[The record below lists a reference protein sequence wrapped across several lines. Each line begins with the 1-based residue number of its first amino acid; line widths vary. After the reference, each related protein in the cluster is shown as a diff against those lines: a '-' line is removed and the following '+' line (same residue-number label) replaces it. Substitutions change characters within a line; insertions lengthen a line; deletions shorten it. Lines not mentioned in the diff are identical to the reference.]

1 MNCAQEEPS
10 SPSGGRKA
18 NRPESSKIGAS
29 ARRPRRSRQG
39 TWRIVMQPCGLD
51 RSESRQD
58 LCHHS
63 CRFHAGKLLLQPLER
78 IVELVMVEAHCVKN
92 GRMKIANFYRV
103 LYDLVAH
110 SIGLAEAHSGFDSA
124 S

>member
-1 MNCAQEEPS
+1 MNCAEEEPS

-18 NRPESSKIGAS
+18 NRAESSKIGAS

-51 RSESRQD
+51 RTDSSQN

-63 CRFHAGKLLLQPLER
+63 RRFHAGEFLLQPLER
-78 IVELVMVEAHCVKN
+78 IVELAMVEAHCVKN
-92 GRMKIANFYRV
+92 GRMQIANLYRV
-103 LYDLVAH
+103 LHD
-110 SIGLAEAHSGFDSA
+110 
-124 S
+124 